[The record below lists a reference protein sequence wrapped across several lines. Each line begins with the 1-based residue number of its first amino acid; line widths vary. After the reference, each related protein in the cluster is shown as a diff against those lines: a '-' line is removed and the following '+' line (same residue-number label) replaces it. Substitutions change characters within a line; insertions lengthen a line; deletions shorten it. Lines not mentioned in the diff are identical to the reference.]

1 MNKIITYIPQEI
13 IKTQSIP
20 KYFNSELEKAY
31 KNDKIDNLIFIQKDI
46 QDNIID
52 FNKFIE
58 SYNQLMLEYD
68 LPYSFYPYYIYFN
81 RLLPNVLNKP
91 NPKLNITIKKVKN
104 IQVVCVPAYGFLML
118 NVKKLKS
125 INFKFDENLTELYW
139 LQDMIQKCY
148 EQKLWLSNC
157 CFLDVTESWKM
168 LKDYRNI
175 NGFYINGETYKKEK
189 ENYEK
194 LQIKYHSIQEFLDIF
209 KGKFNI

>member
-13 IKTQSIP
+13 IKTQNIP
-20 KYFNSELEKAY
+20 HYFNKELEKIY
-31 KNDKIDNLIFIQKDI
+31 TNEKIDNIVFVQKDI

-52 FNKFIE
+52 FNKFVN
-58 SYNQLMLEYD
+58 SYTQLMTEYD
-68 LPYSFYPYYIYFN
+68 LPYSFFPYYIYFN
-81 RLLPNVLNKP
+81 RLLPNILNIP

-104 IQVVCVPAYGFLML
+104 VQVVCVPAYGFLIL

-125 INFKFDENLTELYW
+125 INFKFNEELSELYW

-157 CFLDVTESWKM
+157 CFLDVPESWKM
-168 LKDYRNI
+168 LKDYHNI
-175 NGFYINGETYKKEK
+175 NGFYINGEKYKNEK
-189 ENYEK
+189 ANYEK
-194 LQIKYHSIQEFLDIF
+194 QQIKYHNIQEFLNIF